1 MQTRLLSYSSNGA
14 SFTAAAL
21 IVTIVLCL
29 AVQSYVFAESDQPI
43 ADKTVESLAQKSPEP
58 AAQSI
63 GQKALLD
70 SMGTLMDDKLAPLI
84 RMQANL
90 QKLIL
95 EDKFG
100 GPKMTDIIGGI
111 GWIMGLFG
119 IAAFFWSFKR
129 KSGKS
134 ID

>member
-1 MQTRLLSYSSNGA
+1 MQTRLLSYSSNAA

-29 AVQSYVFAESDQPI
+29 AVQSHALAEADQPT
-43 ADKTVESLAQKSPEP
+43 AGKTVESLAQEAPER

-63 GQKALLD
+63 DQKALID

-90 QKLIL
+90 QKLML
-95 EDKFG
+95 EDKFS

>member
-1 MQTRLLSYSSNGA
+1 MQTRLLSYGSNAA

-21 IVTIVLCL
+21 IVAIVLCL
-29 AVQSYVFAESDQPI
+29 AVQSQVLAESDQPTPG
-43 ADKTVESLAQKSPEP
+43 KTVENLVQKGPEP
-58 AAQSI
+58 AAQAI
-63 GQKALLD
+63 DQKVLID

-90 QKLIL
+90 QKLML
-95 EDKFG
+95 KDKFS

-129 KSGKS
+129 KSGK
-134 ID
+134 

>member
-1 MQTRLLSYSSNGA
+1 MQTRLLSYGSN
-14 SFTAAAL
+14 AAL
-21 IVTIVLCL
+21 LRVTVLIVAIVLCL
-29 AVQSYVFAESDQPI
+29 AVQSHALAEADQPT
-43 ADKTVESLAQKSPEP
+43 AGKAVEGVTQITPES

-63 GQKALLD
+63 DQKALLD
-70 SMGTLMDDKLAPLI
+70 SMGTMMDDKLAPLI

-90 QKLIL
+90 QKLML
-95 EDKFG
+95 EDKFS

>member
-1 MQTRLLSYSSNGA
+1 MRKGLSYSLNSELLRV
-14 SFTAAAL
+14 TVL
-21 IVTIVLCL
+21 IVAIVLCL
-29 AVQSYVFAESDQPI
+29 VVQWQVLAESDQSSPG
-43 ADKTVESLAQKSPEP
+43 KTVESLVQKGPEP
-58 AAQSI
+58 AAQAI
-63 GQKALLD
+63 DQKVLD

-90 QKLIL
+90 QKLML
-95 EDKFG
+95 EDKFS

-129 KSGKS
+129 KPGK
-134 ID
+134 

>member
-1 MQTRLLSYSSNGA
+1 MPWPKLINPLQARLLKAQPRKRLSLPRSLS
-14 SFTAAAL
+14 TKKLL
-21 IVTIVLCL
+21 I
-29 AVQSYVFAESDQPI
+29 
-43 ADKTVESLAQKSPEP
+43 
-58 AAQSI
+58 
-63 GQKALLD
+63 D

-90 QKLIL
+90 QKLML
-95 EDKFG
+95 EDKFS

-129 KSGKS
+129 KPTK
-134 ID
+134 

>member
-1 MQTRLLSYSSNGA
+1 MQTRLLSYGSNAA

-21 IVTIVLCL
+21 IVAIVLCL
-29 AVQSYVFAESDQPI
+29 AVQSQVLAESDQPTPG
-43 ADKTVESLAQKSPEP
+43 KTVESLVQKGPEP
-58 AAQSI
+58 AAQAI
-63 GQKALLD
+63 DQKVPID

-90 QKLIL
+90 QKLML
-95 EDKFG
+95 EDKFS

-129 KSGKS
+129 KPGK
-134 ID
+134 